1 MNIKIIRGTHQIG
14 GVATEIRTETT
25 RIIIDMG
32 DELSLNSDYVSAPL
46 DIPGVTDSNG
56 TCDGVLF
63 THYHGDHIGQLMR
76 IRDDIPLFS
85 GELAK
90 EIMYASAD
98 HQYKRCDSLCK
109 RIITLKTFEAG
120 KLFKIGDIS
129 ITPYSIDHSAC
140 DSYMFLIEA
149 DGKRILY
156 TGDFRLHGF
165 RGKAIPKILRKIGK
179 VDVIL
184 TEGTTLSRANI
195 KPMTEAE
202 LQRKIENYLKE
213 YKYVFVLCSSTNLER
228 ICAFSKAVPVG
239 KYFVCDAYQ
248 KSLISLIEKHWSVY
262 SPLYRNVKA
271 TVYGDNIFDKLSERG
286 FLMTVR
292 DNMEF
297 RKIIKKFDPR
307 QSIIIYSMWEGYLTK
322 ADGSLEDFLKTTN
335 QWATLH
341 TSGHASHK
349 DLQTVINIANPDIII
364 PMHTD
369 NPHAFQ
375 ELISGKR
382 IVILNDNI
390 SFKI

>member
-14 GVATEIRTETT
+14 GVATEIQTETT

-56 TCDGVLF
+56 ACDGVLF

-76 IRDDIPLFS
+76 VRNDIPLFS

-90 EIMYASAD
+90 EIMYSSAD
-98 HQYKRCDSLCK
+98 HQYKRCDSVCK
-109 RIITLKTFEAG
+109 RILTLKTFEAG

-140 DSYMFLIEA
+140 DSYLFLIEA
-149 DGKRILY
+149 EDKRILY

-179 VDVIL
+179 VDVVV
-184 TEGTTLSRANI
+184 TEGTVLSRANI

-202 LQRKIENYLKE
+202 LQQRARNYLKQ
-213 YKYVFVLCSSTNLER
+213 YKYVFILCSSTNLER
-228 ICAFSKAVPVG
+228 ICAFSKTVPKG
-239 KYFVCDAYQ
+239 KYFVCDTYQ
-248 KSLISLIEKHWSVY
+248 KSLISLVENHWSLY

-271 TVYGDNIFDKLSERG
+271 TIYGDNIFDNLSERG

-292 DNMEF
+292 DNKEF
-297 RKIIKKFDPR
+297 RRIIKKFDPSK
-307 QSIIIYSMWEGYLTK
+307 SIILYSMWEGYLEKTN
-322 ADGSLEDFLKTTN
+322 GSLNEFLKLTD
-335 QWATLH
+335 QWAMLH

-349 DLQTVINIANPDIII
+349 DIQTVINLSNPDIII

-369 NPHAFQ
+369 NPQAIQ
-375 ELISGKR
+375 ELIPNKKV
-382 IVILNDNI
+382 IVLNDNN
-390 SFKI
+390 SLKI